1 MKKSYT
7 LDCEYEY
14 DFTVLAIN
22 SHIKAYRL
30 CWLLNQEL
38 DLNLEAVDP
47 HKISEEL
54 VFTRYRSEKIDNET
68 INLLAN
74 RSKKGHL
81 IPSQK
86 SINYFFI
93 INKLTCENKKLA
105 ILARLR
111 KINDILLVFE
121 FPLDKE
127 KNSDRFIIYDKKN

>member
-7 LDCEYEY
+7 LDCGHEY
-14 DFTVLAIN
+14 DFVVLAIN
-22 SHIKAYRL
+22 SHIKAYKL
-30 CWLLNQEL
+30 CWFLNQEL
-38 DLNLEAVDP
+38 DLKLEAVDP

-54 VFTRYRSEKIDNET
+54 VFTRYRSESVEGET

-74 RSKKGHL
+74 RSKKGYL
-81 IPSQK
+81 IPAQK

-93 INKLTCENKKLA
+93 INKLTCKKKKLGV
-105 ILARLR
+105 LARLR